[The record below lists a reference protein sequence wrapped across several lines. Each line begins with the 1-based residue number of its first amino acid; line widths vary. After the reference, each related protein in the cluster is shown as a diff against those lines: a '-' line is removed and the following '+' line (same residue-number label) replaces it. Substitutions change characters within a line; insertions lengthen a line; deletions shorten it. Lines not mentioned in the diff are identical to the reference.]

1 VEIKVKEKFFVIAAF
16 VLTFAAGVLTGA
28 IVVRQF
34 GGPLSM
40 RPRMAH
46 EPGRPPRG
54 FMLEMLKPRLNLDE
68 TQSQEVA
75 QIVATYEEKLRQH
88 FSQMR
93 PQSSQIIRQM
103 AAEIDSV
110 LTPEQRQKFHEQFP
124 PLWKMPHRPRRTLG
138 DSMKARF

>member
-1 VEIKVKEKFFVIAAF
+1 MKEKFFVIAAF

-28 IVVRQF
+28 LVVRQF
-34 GGPLSM
+34 GAPPPM
-40 RPRMAH
+40 RPRTAH

-54 FMLEMLKPRLNLDE
+54 FMVEMLKPRLNLSE

-75 QIVATYEEKLRQH
+75 QIIAKYEEQLRQH
-88 FSQMR
+88 FRQMR

-110 LTPEQRQKFHEQFP
+110 LTPEQRQKFHQEFP
-124 PLWKMPHRPRRTLG
+124 PLWKMPHRPRKTLG
-138 DSMKARF
+138 DSMRAKF